1 MERFK
6 RILFYANPDSELDPA
21 FQRAVALAARNG
33 AELTVMDVLDP
44 VPGQMGE
51 MLDGW
56 SADRLADLIRRAR
69 EEELQALVDRAAEQG
84 VSARVTVTFGKA
96 FVEITREV
104 LRGGHDLLIKGTPAG
119 RAEGLV
125 STDMHLMRKC
135 PVPIWVIKG
144 DFTSPPMRILA
155 AVDPD
160 PEEPENDPLNGRILQ
175 LASSLA
181 AMEGAELH
189 VVHAWQV
196 VGEAMLRSGRARLT
210 AREVDALEHG
220 IEDSHRY
227 RLKAL
232 LSAYGRPEVT
242 TVSHVAK
249 GDPADVILDAADA
262 QAANLIVMGTVAR
275 TGLAGFFIGNTAEE
289 VLKRAGSSL
298 LTVKPEGFQT
308 PVSLEA

>member
-21 FQRAVALAARNG
+21 FQRAVALAANNG

-44 VPGQMGE
+44 VPGLMGE

-56 SADRLADLIRRAR
+56 SADRLTGLIRDAR
-69 EEELQALVDRAAEQG
+69 QEELQALVDRAAEQG
-84 VSARVTVTFGKA
+84 VNARASVTFGKA

-104 LRGGHDLLIKGTPAG
+104 VRGGHDLLIKGVAAG

-135 PVPIWVIKG
+135 PAPIWVIKG
-144 DFTSPPMRILA
+144 DYTATPFRVLA

-175 LASSLA
+175 LASSMA
-181 AMEGAELH
+181 ATEGAELH

-210 AREVDALEHG
+210 AKEVDALEHG

-232 LSAYGRPEVT
+232 LSAYGRADVP
-242 TVSHVAK
+242 TVSHVVK
-249 GDPADVILDAADA
+249 GDPADVILDAAEA
-262 QAANLIVMGTVAR
+262 QAADLIVMGTVAR

-289 VLKRAGSSL
+289 ILKRAGSSL
-298 LTVKPEGFQT
+298 LTVKPDDFET